1 MSHKKQLLDLPDE
14 LLGAVLRQLSDGKT
28 RLQIFRTSKRLA
40 TVLLQHMPVI
50 QLTYPLVYRENADD
64 IKPIAPF
71 MTKALHDRHDP
82 PLHLRLHPERKLFKA
97 IKAVAAG
104 NRLTAR
110 SLSALELCPAVTSLT
125 LRFTESFTF
134 SWEPVF
140 SAALAASFPSLTH
153 LILKDV
159 TLSATQLR
167 QVISH
172 PLLLPRLRGLG
183 LIDAKITD
191 AARLAASPFT
201 GGKLQQLYLR
211 RDTGWDF
218 TPHLAPLAPH
228 LTQLAVLYDA
238 TPQFESLAAAV
249 SLMTCLQ
256 WLELS
261 TGMEF
266 DPGQGFSAMLPVLA
280 HLPSL
285 STLVMPH
292 ERVVG
297 QDQLDALLALTL
309 ITYLDVKSFCNLT
322 ESRATADCS
331 WQQLVLE
338 HTCWSSMQLLPLH
351 SLTLPLRVDVIH
363 GSFRTG
369 GAVADVV
376 AAAEL
381 NMFDRNKAGLV
392 VKDMLLNRAAIDLLT
407 ELYLSH
413 SRRTAQQFC
422 HPTVPSSSH
431 SGPSTSLAS
440 SSSPEGHV
448 TPGGQCSSIEQ
459 GGQQGA
465 TVGRQV
471 LMQRLG
477 PSVKRVLVEAMGLS
491 HAHLSSANMR
501 ALTALFPSAGVK
513 FV

>member
-1 MSHKKQLLDLPDE
+1 LTQLLASNMGHKKQLLDLPDE

-50 QLTYPLVYRENADD
+50 HLTYPLVYRENADD

-71 MTKALHDRHDP
+71 MTKALHDRYNP
-82 PLHLRLHPERKLFKA
+82 PLHLRLHPEKKLFKA

-110 SLSALELCPAVTSLT
+110 SLSALELCPAVTCLT

-183 LIDAKITD
+183 LCDARITD
-191 AARLAASPFT
+191 AARLATSPFT
-201 GGKLQQLYLR
+201 GGKLQELYMR
-211 RDTGWDF
+211 RYTGWDF
-218 TPHLAPLAPH
+218 TPHLTPLAPH
-228 LTQLAVLYDA
+228 LTHLAVLSDTALY
-238 TPQFESLAAAV
+238 TPQWDSLAAAV
-249 SLMTCLQ
+249 SSMTCMQ
-256 WLELS
+256 RLELS
-261 TGMEF
+261 MYMELE
-266 DPGQGFSAMLPVLA
+266 PGEGFSAMLPVLA

-285 STLVMPH
+285 NTLMMSH

-297 QDQLDALLALTL
+297 QDQLDALLALTQ
-309 ITYLDVKSFCNLT
+309 ITYLVVNSFCNLT
-322 ESRATADCS
+322 ESRATAGCS
-331 WQQLVLE
+331 WQQLVLKQ
-338 HTCWSSMQLLPLH
+338 TVWSPMQLLPLH
-351 SLTLPLRVDVIH
+351 SLTHPLHVDVIH
-363 GSFRTG
+363 SSFRPG
-369 GAVADVV
+369 GAIEDVM

-381 NMFDRNKAGLV
+381 NMCELNKAGLV
-392 VKDMLLNRAAIDLLT
+392 VDDMRLNRAAIDLLT
-407 ELYLSH
+407 EQYFSH
-413 SRRTAQQFC
+413 SRRTAQQPP
-422 HPTVPSSSH
+422 HPTVASSSSH

-448 TPGGQCSSIEQ
+448 TPGGQCSSIGQAFGYDHSYAAHQEYSSPTTHRQ
-459 GGQQGA
+459 GQQG
-465 TVGRQV
+465 
-471 LMQRLG
+471 
-477 PSVKRVLVEAMGLS
+477 
-491 HAHLSSANMR
+491 
-501 ALTALFPSAGVK
+501 
-513 FV
+513 